1 MGLSVG
7 TSLANQIEEKYP
19 SNDTRPEVRKSREFV
34 AFGFLSKDHTSIVI
48 YTLKGQ

>member
-7 TSLANQIEEKYP
+7 TSLAYQIEEKYP
-19 SNDTRPEVRKSREFV
+19 HDDTRPEFMKSKEFF

-48 YTLKGQ
+48 YT